1 MWAGEAE
8 HSGNEKVTEITL
20 RPVFV
25 MKIDKIYGKVIQ
37 SNNMKQIRSISF

>member
-8 HSGNEKVTEITL
+8 DSGNGRVTKITL
-20 RPVFV
+20 RSVFV

-37 SNNMKQIRSISF
+37 SNNLKWVRSVSF